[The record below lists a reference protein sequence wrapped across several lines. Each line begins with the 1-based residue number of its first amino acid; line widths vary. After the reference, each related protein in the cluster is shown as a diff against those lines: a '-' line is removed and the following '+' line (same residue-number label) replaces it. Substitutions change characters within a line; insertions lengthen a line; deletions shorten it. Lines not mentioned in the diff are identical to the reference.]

1 MITKAVFPVAGLGSR
16 FLPATKASPKEMM
29 PIADKPLIQH
39 AVEEAIDAGITDLIF
54 ITSYSKRAIED
65 HFDKNTEL
73 ESHLEQKQEFELLKL
88 VKNILPDGINCVYV
102 RQPYLG
108 GLGHSILCAEK
119 LINKEPF
126 AVLLADDLI
135 AKKYGCLKLMCDK
148 YHETK
153 SSIIAVE
160 EVAKEDVE
168 KYGVIETFGTTKNLS
183 EIKSIVEKPKLQDAP
198 SNLAVVG
205 RYIFTPEIFE
215 KLKQIPTVKGQ
226 ELQITDAIAAL
237 IEDQKVYGCKIPG
250 IRYDCGQK
258 LGYLKAIVAFGLE
271 HPTIGKDFSK
281 YLSELNLHI
290 DSKAIA
296 YS

>member
-54 ITSYSKRAIED
+54 ITSHTKRAIED
-65 HFDKNTEL
+65 HFDKNLEL
-73 ESHLEQKQEFELLKL
+73 ESRLEQKQEYELLKL
-88 VKNILPDGINCVYV
+88 VREVLPDGINCVYV

-108 GLGHSILCAEK
+108 GLGHSIYCARK
-119 LINKEPF
+119 LINDEPF

-135 AKKYGCLKLMCDK
+135 AKKYGCLKLMCERYK
-148 YHETK
+148 EVK

-160 EVAKEDVE
+160 EVARDDVSR
-168 KYGVIETFGTTKNLS
+168 YGVISPVGEFDEFNQ
-183 EIKSIVEKPKLQDAP
+183 IKAIVEKPEVKAAP

-205 RYIFTPEIFE
+205 RYILTPTIFE
-215 KLKQIPTVKGQ
+215 KLAKLPRIDGK
-226 ELQITDAIAAL
+226 ELQITDAIADLLAD
-237 IEDQKVYGCKIPG
+237 EQVFAQQIPG

-258 LGYLKAIVAFGLE
+258 LGYLKAIVAFGVA
-271 HPTIGKDFSK
+271 HPEIGDSFKE
-281 YLSELNLHI
+281 YLMSLNEMI
-290 DSKAIA
+290 
-296 YS
+296 YEF